1 MSDTEI
7 LKISNICGAPMSGD
21 IEDDFLI
28 STSQKIERFADNYYL
43 VISGVKTWAENIVEG
58 TYGTR
63 LRYITNEKLKGAI
76 RKTYVGGRE
85 GHRLI
90 YIYNPQK
97 SLIIPIH
104 LTSELRC
111 DIDYRKTLWE
121 QITDQIYNDYINKKH
136 DKFVN
141 WK

>member
-1 MSDTEI
+1 MTSSYKLLIHLIFHDQIKAVINSYPSAKKSQIEKQITTALCEI
-7 LKISNICGAPMSGD
+7 KANPTHGA
-21 IEDDFLI
+21 
-28 STSQKIERFADNYYL
+28 RF
-43 VISGVKTWAENIVEG
+43 K
-58 TYGTR
+58 
-63 LRYITNEKLKGAI
+63 YITNEKLKGAI

-97 SLIIPIH
+97 SLIIPVH
-104 LTSELRC
+104 LTSELRR

-121 QITDQIYNDYINKKH
+121 QITDEIYNDYINKKH

>member
-1 MSDTEI
+1 MTSSCN
-7 LKISNICGAPMSGD
+7 L
-21 IEDDFLI
+21 LI
-28 STSQKIERFADNYYL
+28 HLVFRDQIKAVINSYPSTKKSQIERQITTTLCEIKANP
-43 VISGVKTWAENIVEG
+43 
-58 TYGTR
+58 TYGAR
-63 LRYITNEKLKGAI
+63 FKYITNEKLKGAI
-76 RKTYVGGRE
+76 RKTYVGGRK

-104 LTSELRC
+104 LTSELRR

-121 QITDQIYNDYINKKH
+121 QITDEIYNDYINKKNN
-136 DKFVN
+136 KFVN

>member
-1 MSDTEI
+1 MTPSCN
-7 LKISNICGAPMSGD
+7 L
-21 IEDDFLI
+21 LI
-28 STSQKIERFADNYYL
+28 HLTFRDQIKAVINSYPSTKKSQIERQITTTLCEIKANP
-43 VISGVKTWAENIVEG
+43 
-58 TYGTR
+58 TYGAR

-97 SLIIPIH
+97 SLIIPVH
-104 LTSELRC
+104 LTSELRR

-121 QITDQIYNDYINKKH
+121 QITDEIYNDYINKKH
-136 DKFVN
+136 NKFVN

>member
-1 MSDTEI
+1 MERQITTALREI
-7 LKISNICGAPMSGD
+7 KANP
-21 IEDDFLI
+21 
-28 STSQKIERFADNYYL
+28 
-43 VISGVKTWAENIVEG
+43 
-58 TYGTR
+58 TYGAR
-63 LRYITNEKLKGAI
+63 LKYITNEKLKGAI
-76 RKTYVGGRE
+76 RKTYVGGKG

-97 SLIIPIH
+97 SLIIPVH
-104 LTSELRC
+104 LTSELRR

-121 QITDQIYNDYINKKH
+121 KITDQIYNDYINKKY